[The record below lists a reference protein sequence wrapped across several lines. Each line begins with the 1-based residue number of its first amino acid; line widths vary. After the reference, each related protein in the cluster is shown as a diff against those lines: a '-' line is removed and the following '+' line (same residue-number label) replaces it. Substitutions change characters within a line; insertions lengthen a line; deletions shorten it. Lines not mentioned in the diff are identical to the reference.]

1 MSKGTFVDPLKLAKL
16 LWPDVVFYNKQKEV
30 IYSVV
35 ENDETFVPAGNML
48 GKDFVSAFITVWFFL
63 SRSPCRIVTTSADY
77 AQLESVLWGE
87 IRRFLQTSKYPLDCN
102 KGGPLV
108 INHLYLRKIDH
119 TDEAKKRPCGISYC
133 IGRVAAKGEGML
145 GHHVADVGDGI
156 PRTLYVADEASGVE
170 DISYERADTW
180 ARRKLVIGNPYSNPE
195 GPNFFQR
202 GVEEGDLR
210 EKVRRS
216 DPLTADEGHRSG
228 LGGL

>member
-1 MSKGTFVDPLKLAKL
+1 MTQTQFIDPLKLADL
-16 LWPDVVFYNKQKEV
+16 LWPDVRFYSKQKEV

-48 GKDFVSAFITVWFFL
+48 GKDFVAAFITVWFFMT
-63 SRSPCRIVTTSADY
+63 RHPCRVVTTSADY

-87 IRRFLQTSKYPLDCN
+87 IRRFLQTSKYDLNSD

-108 INHLYLRKIDH
+108 INHLHLRKIDP
-119 TDEAKKRPCGISYC
+119 TDADNKRICGISYA

-145 GHHVADVGDGI
+145 GHHVADIGDGI

-202 GVEEGDLR
+202 GVEAGNLL
-210 EKVRRS
+210 EKMKS
-216 DPLTADEGHRSG
+216 GADFTADEGRITG
-228 LGGL
+228 LEV